1 MYYRFYLF
9 IPCILLLKL
18 KSYPELKSF
27 LNNLKAFHLPTH
39 MAVELI
45 LIWKAFHWSKLYY
58 RKYRWGRLPLCPR
71 WEMGLTDWAGWSGL
85 VSCSLHSQ
93 TWPRCH
99 LTPHTS
105 HLTPHTLLLTH
116 SAWPG
121 PTEWLESSLS
131 YPLSLWQDFITKST
145 ISYSCDQGFFQPRYT
160 WNLPSNHGEC
170 SGRVKGVALI
180 PMGATKNLCI
190 SGRFRSFQV
199 IVGLHSSSN
208 VKFSIVVCI
217 YHH

>member
-1 MYYRFYLF
+1 MRSSSSLSEVRDGTDW
-9 IPCILLLKL
+9 L
-18 KSYPELKSF
+18 
-27 LNNLKAFHLPTH
+27 
-39 MAVELI
+39 
-45 LIWKAFHWSKLYY
+45 
-58 RKYRWGRLPLCPR
+58 GRLVWPGVLQPPLSD
-71 WEMGLTDWAGWSGL
+71 LAQ
-85 VSCSLHSQ
+85 VS
-93 TWPRCH
+93 
-99 LTPHTS
+99 PHTS
-105 HLTPHTLLLTH
+105 HLTLQTSHLTH